1 MTNDPEASTDTAW
14 DRLLDLLDHFA
25 GKPDLPLSHDVE
37 RTLAALCAQAID
49 DGSVDRELHVDDT
62 ARWLVGLVVA
72 HRAIRDAHPEV
83 SPEADLGVLRVVV
96 TRWLH
101 PARPR

>member
-1 MTNDPEASTDTAW
+1 MTIDEAINDTAW

-25 GKPDLPLSHDVE
+25 GNPDLPLSPDVE
-37 RTLAALCAQAID
+37 RTFAALCAQATE
-49 DGSVDRELHVDDT
+49 DGSVDRELHVEDT
-62 ARWLVGLVVA
+62 ARWLTGLVVA
-72 HRAIRDAHPEV
+72 HRAIRDTHPEV
-83 SPEADLGVLRVVV
+83 PPDADLGVLRVVV